1 MITPTETTSGAPA
14 PRRRGR
20 PRKAE
25 KPAATPAAPAVAPA
39 PAYLAAV
46 PAGGAWHYLAAKT
59 GDKTT
64 ADRDAAHRFPST
76 LAASAACQ
84 HLGGYPVPA

>member
-1 MITPTETTSGAPA
+1 MITLTETTSGAPA
-14 PRRRGR
+14 PDRRGR
-20 PRKAE
+20 RRKAA
-25 KPAATPAAPAVAPA
+25 KPATAPAPAPA

-46 PAGGAWHYLAAKT
+46 PAGGAWHYLAAPT

-64 ADRDAAHRFPST
+64 ADRAAAHRFPST
-76 LAASAACQ
+76 LSAAAACQ